1 MAPPPLTYK
10 VLMELREQLK
20 ARISNAKDYMPEE
33 EISIVKE
40 ILYGHRELFLP
51 GYEERIEDALNEAME
66 ARGLGVPDEAQR
78 EINRAILHIALM
90 FQSKESRAKAKK
102 DSDLLKLIEEARER
116 GQAARLKRGELPPLP
131 LPPPPPP
138 PPPPAF
144 PMLASAPY
152 GGGGRRRSRRG
163 RKSRRKSLRQRK

>member
-1 MAPPPLTYK
+1 MAPPPLSYK

-33 EISIVKE
+33 EISIVKD

-90 FQSKESRAKAKK
+90 FQSKESREKAKK
-102 DSDLLKLIEEARER
+102 DMALFKLIDEARAR
-116 GQAARLKRGELPPLP
+116 GQATRLARE
-131 LPPPPPP
+131 PPP

-144 PMLASAPY
+144 PIFATAPPGD
-152 GGGGRRRSRRG
+152 GGRRRRSRRG

>member
-1 MAPPPLTYK
+1 
-10 VLMELREQLK
+10 MELREQLK

-33 EISIVKE
+33 EISIVKD

-66 ARGLGVPDEAQR
+66 ARGLGAPDEAQR
-78 EINRAILHIALM
+78 EISRAILHIALM
-90 FQSKESRAKAKK
+90 FQSKESRAQAKK
-102 DSDLLKLIEEARER
+102 DSDLFKLKEEARAR
-116 GQAARLKRGELPPLP
+116 GQATRLARE
-131 LPPPPPP
+131 PPP

-144 PMLASAPY
+144 PIFATAPPGD
-152 GGGGRRRSRRG
+152 GGRRRRSRRG

>member
-1 MAPPPLTYK
+1 M
-10 VLMELREQLK
+10 
-20 ARISNAKDYMPEE
+20 KD
-33 EISIVKE
+33 

-90 FQSKESRAKAKK
+90 FQSRESREKAKK
-102 DSDLLKLIEEARER
+102 DADLRRLIEEARAR
-116 GQAARLKRGELPPLP
+116 GQATRAAREAAEAPVVEPK
-131 LPPPPPP
+131 
-138 PPPPAF
+138 F
-144 PMLASAPY
+144 PVFASAPPAD
-152 GGGGRRRSRRG
+152 GGRRRKSRRG